1 MNKLWAPW
9 RAPYIKNIKKE
20 KGCLFCRAAR
30 TQHPDMDHVF
40 ARTRHAVALL
50 NLYPYNNG
58 HAMVA
63 PIRHVRSLEALS
75 DAALVDIMKLVVKT
89 QRQLAQT
96 LGPEGF
102 NIGINVGRVAG
113 AGIVDH
119 IHIHIV
125 PRWNGDTNFMTT
137 TAGTKVIPESLD
149 TLYVRLKNLR

>member
-9 RAPYIKNIKKE
+9 RAPYIKNIKKQ

-30 TQHPDMDHVF
+30 TRHAALDHVF
-40 ARTRHAVALL
+40 ARTKHAVALL

-63 PIRHVRSLEALS
+63 PVRHVRSLESLS

-89 QRQLAQT
+89 QKKLAAI
-96 LGPEGF
+96 LKPEGF
-102 NIGINVGRVAG
+102 NIGINAGRVAG
-113 AGIVDH
+113 AGIVHH

-125 PRWNGDTNFMTT
+125 PRWCGDTNFMTT
-137 TAGTKVIPESLD
+137 TAGTKVISESLD
-149 TLYVRLKNLR
+149 ALYQQLKNLR